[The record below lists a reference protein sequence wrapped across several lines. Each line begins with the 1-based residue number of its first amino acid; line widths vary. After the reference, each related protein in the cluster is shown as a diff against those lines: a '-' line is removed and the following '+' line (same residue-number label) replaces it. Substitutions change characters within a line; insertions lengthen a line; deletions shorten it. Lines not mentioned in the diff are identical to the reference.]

1 MILYW
6 VEAIPLPKLF
16 PNLSFENDGEQMV
29 AVTGEEVT
37 ADHANS
43 KRYFIKD
50 ERPTEDEGFIGDV
63 CFVIGG

>member
-1 MILYW
+1 
-6 VEAIPLPKLF
+6 VGAIGLPKLY
-16 PNLSFENDGEQMV
+16 PNLSTDFVEKKEV
-29 AVTGEEVT
+29 STEEVVT

-50 ERPTEDEGFIGDV
+50 EKPTDDEGYIGDI

>member
-1 MILYW
+1 MIT
-6 VEAIPLPKLF
+6 LPKLY
-16 PNLSFENDGEQMV
+16 PNLSDETKVDQMV
-29 AVTGEEVT
+29 AVTGEAVT

-50 ERPTEDEGFIGDV
+50 EKPTDDEGFIGDV